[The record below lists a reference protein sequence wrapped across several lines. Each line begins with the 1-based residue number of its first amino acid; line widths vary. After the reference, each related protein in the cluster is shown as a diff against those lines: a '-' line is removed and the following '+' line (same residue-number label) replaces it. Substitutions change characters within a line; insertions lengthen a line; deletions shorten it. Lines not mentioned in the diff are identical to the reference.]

1 MATIKLAKGARSKT
15 LLMFGE
21 ILNRDASVEVEAI
34 DALRVFGDSNLDIS
48 FTESDRKDLK
58 QIDPNMLTRLTKAF
72 GKEITTHDELC
83 KELLPAKTRAKK
95 APAKPKKSALKE

>member
-1 MATIKLAKGARSKT
+1 
-15 LLMFGE
+15 MFGE
-21 ILNRDASVEVEAI
+21 VLNRDASIEVEAI

-58 QIDPNMLTRLTKAF
+58 QIEPKMLTRLTKAF
-72 GKEITTHDELC
+72 GREITTHDALC

-95 APAKPKKSALKE
+95 APAKPKKPVLEE

>member
-15 LLMFGE
+15 LLMFGQ

-72 GKEITTHDELC
+72 GK
-83 KELLPAKTRAKK
+83 
-95 APAKPKKSALKE
+95 

>member
-1 MATIKLAKGARSKT
+1 MATIKLTKGSRSKT

-21 ILNRDASVEVEAI
+21 VLNRDASIEVDAI

-48 FTESDRKDLK
+48 FTESDRKGLK
-58 QIDPNMLTRLTKAF
+58 QIEPKMLTRLTKAF

-83 KELLPAKTRAKK
+83 KELLPAKTKAKK
-95 APAKPKKSALKE
+95 APAKAKKSSLEE